1 MNMCR
6 RENLNQVDLLTPAE
20 RKITEKE
27 YWANRRGQEKLD
39 KQNQRMIA
47 DGVTPRNTKFQT
59 QKQFLRDSIDSAVS
73 SAHTLEEFQ
82 KILSEKYGI
91 LIKESRGR
99 FSYLHPERT
108 KPITGR
114 NLGTHYEKN
123 YLLQVIGNNVKCH
136 DEEVVTPVPKAAIPA
151 PEMYA
156 AQNSSIPHETAFA
169 ILFIKSD
176 LHLVTD
182 LQNCV
187 KAQQNAAYARKVKLS
202 NLKEMAKTVA
212 YVQEH
217 GYDSLDA
224 LETSFSSVKEHTDTF
239 RKNLKSTERDL
250 REINEQLHYT
260 GQYLA
265 NKAIYTKFCQSKN
278 KGVFRKEHSAE
289 IALYETARKFLKE
302 KSGNIKLPSMKLL
315 KEKKEELLKQKKSA
329 QEQYQYY
336 RDYQKEL
343 NTVRSNINSILGKEY
358 PHQKTHTKEQTLT

>member
-1 MNMCR
+1 M
-6 RENLNQVDLLTPAE
+6 LL
-20 RKITEKE
+20 KIVPFHM
-27 YWANRRGQEKLD
+27 KL
-39 KQNQRMIA
+39 RL
-47 DGVTPRNTKFQT
+47 PF
-59 QKQFLRDSIDSAVS
+59 F
-73 SAHTLEEFQ
+73 
-82 KILSEKYGI
+82 
-91 LIKESRGR
+91 
-99 FSYLHPERT
+99 
-108 KPITGR
+108 
-114 NLGTHYEKN
+114 
-123 YLLQVIGNNVKCH
+123 
-136 DEEVVTPVPKAAIPA
+136 
-151 PEMYA
+151 
-156 AQNSSIPHETAFA
+156 
-169 ILFIKSD
+169 FIKSD

-212 YVQEH
+212 YVR
-217 GYDSLDA
+217 GTWLR
-224 LETSFSSVKEHTDTF
+224 FSRCSGNFLFICKKEHTDTF

>member
-1 MNMCR
+1 MSQKMPKQQICLLRNMH
-6 RENLNQVDLLTPAE
+6 
-20 RKITEKE
+20 
-27 YWANRRGQEKLD
+27 
-39 KQNQRMIA
+39 
-47 DGVTPRNTKFQT
+47 
-59 QKQFLRDSIDSAVS
+59 VS
-73 SAHTLEEFQ
+73 
-82 KILSEKYGI
+82 K
-91 LIKESRGR
+91 
-99 FSYLHPERT
+99 
-108 KPITGR
+108 
-114 NLGTHYEKN
+114 YEKN
-123 YLLQVIGNNVKCH
+123 YLLQTIENNMKCH
-136 DEEVVTPVPKAAIPA
+136 DKEVVTPVPKAAMPA
-151 PEMYA
+151 PEMSTT
-156 AQNSSIPHETAFA
+156 QNISFPQEAAFA

-187 KAQQNAAYARKVKLS
+187 KAQQNAAYASKVKLS
-202 NLKEMAKTVA
+202 NMKEMSKTVA

-265 NKAIYTKFCQSKN
+265 NKAVYAKFCQSKD
-278 KGVFRKEHSAE
+278 KGVFRKEHSAK

-302 KSGNIKLPSMKLL
+302 KSGNGKLPSMKLL
-315 KEKKEELLKQKKSA
+315 KEKKEELLEQKKIA

-343 NTVRSNINSILGKEY
+343 NTVYSNENAILGKRRSRQSH
-358 PHQKTHTKEQTLT
+358 PKKEQSIT

>member
-1 MNMCR
+1 MWNGTILSSIHFRCR
-6 RENLNQVDLLTPAE
+6 YGGFRNGSYNLF
-20 RKITEKE
+20 I
-27 YWANRRGQEKLD
+27 
-39 KQNQRMIA
+39 
-47 DGVTPRNTKFQT
+47 VTFYIISYY
-59 QKQFLRDSIDSAVS
+59 L
-73 SAHTLEEFQ
+73 Q
-82 KILSEKYGI
+82 KI
-91 LIKESRGR
+91 
-99 FSYLHPERT
+99 
-108 KPITGR
+108 
-114 NLGTHYEKN
+114 
-123 YLLQVIGNNVKCH
+123 
-136 DEEVVTPVPKAAIPA
+136 
-151 PEMYA
+151 
-156 AQNSSIPHETAFA
+156 

-302 KSGNIKLPSMKLL
+302 KSGNIKLPYFYSDK
-315 KEKKEELLKQKKSA
+315 
-329 QEQYQYY
+329 
-336 RDYQKEL
+336 
-343 NTVRSNINSILGKEY
+343 I
-358 PHQKTHTKEQTLT
+358 